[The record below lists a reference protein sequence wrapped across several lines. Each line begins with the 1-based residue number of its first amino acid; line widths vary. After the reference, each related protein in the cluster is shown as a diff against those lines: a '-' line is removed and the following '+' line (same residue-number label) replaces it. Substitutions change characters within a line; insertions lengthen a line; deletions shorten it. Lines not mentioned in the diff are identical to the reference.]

1 MGKTKYQEQWEKEFS
16 WIEKVKTDCYS
27 AFSKNR
33 LQRFRI
39 DSSGIC
45 QVRSHAMCLK
55 NEKPSKQSTIAVGDD
70 GVTLNKPDKYVL
82 TPEDQVIKAEI
93 LQALSYVD
101 NSYSFASAEN
111 NNNLLRAMFPDLS
124 IAKSYEISSTKLQY
138 IIKFRIS
145 PYVKEKLI
153 CDVKNSP
160 HTFKFDETTNR
171 QVQKQY
177 DGYLQYCSNESNEIV
192 NSYCGS
198 LFSGYYTGKNLLDHY
213 KTFTEKTNL
222 DSSFLLHL
230 GMDGPNVNLSFEEKL
245 IGNLNWETG
254 KHILKLG
261 SFSLHPVYTTF
272 RKGFLIF
279 PLDFDS
285 LFHDLHFYFKNSS
298 ARITKGWKNLQMQQQ
313 NLQKIMQIQDGYP

>member
-1 MGKTKYQEQWEKEFS
+1 M
-16 WIEKVKTDCYS
+16 
-27 AFSKNR
+27 
-33 LQRFRI
+33 
-39 DSSGIC
+39 
-45 QVRSHAMCLK
+45 
-55 NEKPSKQSTIAVGDD
+55 
-70 GVTLNKPDKYVL
+70 NKPDKYVL

-93 LQALSYVD
+93 LRALSYVD

-138 IIKFRIS
+138 TIKFRIS

-198 LFSGYYTGKNLLDHY
+198 LFSSHYAGKNLLDHY

-230 GMDGPNVNLSFEEKL
+230 GMDGPNVYLSLKEKL
-245 IGNLNWETG
+245 IGNLKGETG

-261 SFSLHPVYTTF
+261 SCSLHPVYTTF
-272 RKGFLIF
+272 RKGVLIL

-313 NLQKIMQIQDGYP
+313 NLQKIM